1 MSETPKANMDKVA
14 QKLATQIA
22 DLQYQ
27 LSQVEVI
34 AETLK
39 YERDAARN
47 ERDEARAAYAAQPVL
62 ADDVISG
69 VVVEDGP

>member
-1 MSETPKANMDKVA
+1 MSETPKPDMDKVA

-39 YERDAARN
+39 FERDVARS
-47 ERDEARAAYAAQPVL
+47 ERDQARAL
-62 ADDVISG
+62 HTADNGEVITG

>member
-1 MSETPKANMDKVA
+1 MSETPKADMDKVA
-14 QKLATQIA
+14 QKLATHIA

-34 AETLK
+34 AETLRF
-39 YERDAARN
+39 ERDVARN
-47 ERDEARAAYAAQPVL
+47 ERDQARSLHTANN
-62 ADDVISG
+62 DEVITG